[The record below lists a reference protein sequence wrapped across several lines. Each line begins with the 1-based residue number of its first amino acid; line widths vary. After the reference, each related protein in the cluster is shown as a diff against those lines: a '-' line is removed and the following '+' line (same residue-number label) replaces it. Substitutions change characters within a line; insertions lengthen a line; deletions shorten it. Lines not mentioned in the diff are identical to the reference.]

1 MRGLPLELLV
11 YALIFL
17 GIVVFNYLIQ
27 RHARRA
33 RQRLPVPAPQPVEI
47 EQPLETG
54 WGRAARSAALPEEV
68 LAARRAPLPHAAAAP
83 PQPRAPAHQLF
94 ASREVLRRAIVAMTV
109 LGPCRAEDP
118 PRRR

>member
-1 MRGLPLELLV
+1 MRGFALELLV
-11 YALIFL
+11 YALVFL

-27 RHARRA
+27 RLARRA
-33 RQRLPVPAPQPVEI
+33 RQRLPAPEPRPVET

-54 WGRAARSAALPEEV
+54 WGRASRAAALPEEV
-68 LAARRAPLPHAAAAP
+68 LAARRAPPPRAAAAP
-83 PQPRAPAHQLF
+83 PQPRPPAHRLF
-94 ASREVLRRAIVAMTV
+94 GSREELRRAIVAMTV